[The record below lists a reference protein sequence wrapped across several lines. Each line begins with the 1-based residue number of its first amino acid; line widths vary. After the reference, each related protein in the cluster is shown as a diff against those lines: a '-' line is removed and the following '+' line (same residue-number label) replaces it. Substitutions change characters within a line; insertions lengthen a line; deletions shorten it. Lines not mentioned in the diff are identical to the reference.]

1 MKSLTHGL
9 QGSEKSNTDE
19 LWQVLLHIL
28 ITSDATRE
36 LNITIGFTG
45 SPLPDH
51 RFTVSY
57 DQERAAEG
65 EWGVMPM
72 KLIKSKIENSKRYHG
87 QLAGL
92 RFGGARD
99 TLYNGEMPQL
109 NVVAHAFRHTHRT

>member
-36 LNITIGFTG
+36 LNMTICFTE

-51 RFTVSY
+51 RFTVSN
-57 DQERAAEG
+57 DQERAVG
-65 EWGVMPM
+65 SEWKVMPM
-72 KLIKSKIENSKRYHG
+72 KLTKSKIENCNRDHG
-87 QLAGL
+87 RLAGL

-99 TLYNGEMPQL
+99 TLYNRELP
-109 NVVAHAFRHTHRT
+109 